1 MEMRYLG
8 AFMEL
13 VFMIGP
19 WQIIIFFLI
28 AIGVSFIVSRRL
40 GLIVTG
46 LFLLIISFPVA
57 FIVAFV
63 LVMSIAY
70 GPARGAHHLIPM
82 IIFYFHL
89 FLRPMDSVFKKARI
103 TGLYE
108 IVECPLLHPLQS
120 GFRRTMAGKDDDF
133 SIPMLLFDLF

>member
-82 IIFYFHL
+82 IIFYL
-89 FLRPMDSVFKKARI
+89 TGITLSVVSILMITFGIIDYIDERRGRLPLIFKE
-103 TGLYE
+103 E
-108 IVECPLLHPLQS
+108 I
-120 GFRRTMAGKDDDF
+120 R
-133 SIPMLLFDLF
+133 